1 MTEHPNIPFNMKK
14 IISIILIGILIFS
27 CSKEENNADQI
38 VGNWKLIEAKIYG
51 FEGLNTIDYSD
62 DTIYYNFQT
71 NRTLI
76 VTGGE
81 NVGYPIGA
89 YDYFFGEDHLGGMND
104 PKIILVKIN
113 DTKWTYNLA
122 NEKMTL
128 GLSYVDG
135 PDLVFE
141 RK

>member
-1 MTEHPNIPFNMKK
+1 MKK
-14 IISIILIGILIFS
+14 IIPVILLILLIFS
-27 CSKEENNADQI
+27 CSKEENNTDQI
-38 VGNWKLIEAKIYG
+38 VGNWKLIEAKTYG
-51 FEGLNTIDYSD
+51 FQGLNTLNYSD
-62 DTIYYNFQT
+62 DTINYNFQT
-71 NRTLI
+71 NGTLI

-81 NVGYPIGA
+81 NVGYPIGE
-89 YDYFFGEDHLGGMND
+89 YDYFFGEDHLGGTND

-122 NEKMTL
+122 NEKMKL

>member
-38 VGNWKLIEAKIYG
+38 IGNWKLIEAKIYG

-71 NRTLI
+71 NGTLI

-89 YDYFFGEDHLGGMND
+89 YDYFFGEDYLGGMND